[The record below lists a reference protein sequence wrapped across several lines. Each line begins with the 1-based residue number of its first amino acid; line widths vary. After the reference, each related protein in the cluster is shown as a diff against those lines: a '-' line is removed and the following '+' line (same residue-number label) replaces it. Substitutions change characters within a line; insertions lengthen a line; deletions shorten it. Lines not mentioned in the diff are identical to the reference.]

1 MDFLPAPSVMVAFTL
16 ACVLLALTPGP
27 DMTYFLSRTL
37 AGGRKMGIMA
47 MLGATTG
54 LMGHAMLA
62 GFGLSALIAASTR
75 AFMFIKV
82 AGAGYLLFLAV
93 QAIRHGSALSIAR
106 TEGTGPGAFATWL
119 TGIGVNLTNPKVIL
133 FYVTFLPQFVDV
145 HDPAASHKLLFMA
158 LYFLFVGTLINGIVI
173 LVASRFILMMRE
185 NPKAMR
191 IFDYGFAALMSGFA
205 LRIITVQGQ

>member
-75 AFMFIKV
+75 AFMVIKV
-82 AGAGYLLFLAV
+82 VGAGYLLFLAV

-173 LVASRFILMMRE
+173 LVASRFILTMRE